1 MNIIMS
7 RVTNRLATRHIKLT
21 VGNHSIPMA
30 SQRTW
35 IKNYRKKDICQ
46 MFNPNHGEKTKTR

>member
-1 MNIIMS
+1 MS